1 MISFAHSRIFL
12 CRQAT
17 DMRKSFDGLAG
28 LIASHFPEA
37 ELSGS
42 LYVFMN
48 RRQTQVKALYWDGD
62 GYAIWA
68 KRLRKGCFRKLDGD
82 SQSISRR
89 ELTMLLEGITPK
101 RLNKRFKPSK

>member
-1 MISFAHSRIFL
+1 MINFSHARIFL
-12 CRQAT
+12 CRQST

-28 LIASHFPEA
+28 LVACHFPEE
-37 ELSGS
+37 ELVGS

-82 SQSISRR
+82 SKNISRR

-101 RLNKRFKPSK
+101 RLNKRFETIK